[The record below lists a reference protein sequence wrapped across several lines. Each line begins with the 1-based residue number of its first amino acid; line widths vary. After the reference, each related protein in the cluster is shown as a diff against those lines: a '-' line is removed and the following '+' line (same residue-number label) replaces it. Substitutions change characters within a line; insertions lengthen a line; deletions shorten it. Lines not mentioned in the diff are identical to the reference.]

1 MATTKNKN
9 LFYQLYSKDNSL
21 ANSGYVCQSAI
32 NENETSFDISGTEA
46 QITDSNGDIL
56 AALDLSSI
64 HAAGITQYNVETKIL
79 QPHSAYLLQGQEL
92 GETFKSQFFLIHKS
106 LYNIEDYQDY
116 CNLQFDILYKQKG
129 KKYNVHVN
137 SYNVRETYGSFTILV
152 QNQLNKLKVPIS
164 ISIKIYDDED
174 SSESKL
180 EYINFQSTEEGYDFI
195 VRNVILTPIKNED
208 LNCAGEIGEFADSPF
223 TGPNI
228 THELILEIL
237 DKVKPGFVGQDTDN
251 GQNNYKIGCDIYRAL
266 MSLSMFILDSFP
278 IFCHELNIL
287 KKYFLPCF
295 DKTGVV
301 INNRKFKEVIERYSQ
316 IYYRYFSKGFQNY
329 NIYDIV
335 EILEQIQVHILESKT
350 TMGPIYCYEDIN
362 RRIDYVKYPN
372 GAFRGIVLIPDWPDD
387 EDYESSVLLINHV
400 ADQVEICI
408 PVDIDTISK
417 YYGCKINGCK
427 IINKKKA
434 RLYEK
439 ALATVKV
446 NTIIPSEKQ
455 QYIEDYDNLP
465 LNDITSNDGF
475 TNSFDDLCVA
485 GQDSQDFINNDFV
498 RIPVDYDK
506 SEPGEPLKPHDP
518 RKYIDYNEDETYDD
532 INDNTNVRYVDTHE
546 NFKEIFIG
554 LYKYMEYLSA
564 NDIWIRCGQAYMV
577 IGKDDNFQ
585 LKTKNLLQ
593 SLLVYNPNDI
603 PVRIRYIVFS

>member
-237 DKVKPGFVGQDTDN
+237 DKVKPGFVG
-251 GQNNYKIGCDIYRAL
+251 
-266 MSLSMFILDSFP
+266 
-278 IFCHELNIL
+278 
-287 KKYFLPCF
+287 
-295 DKTGVV
+295 
-301 INNRKFKEVIERYSQ
+301 
-316 IYYRYFSKGFQNY
+316 
-329 NIYDIV
+329 
-335 EILEQIQVHILESKT
+335 
-350 TMGPIYCYEDIN
+350 
-362 RRIDYVKYPN
+362 
-372 GAFRGIVLIPDWPDD
+372 
-387 EDYESSVLLINHV
+387 
-400 ADQVEICI
+400 
-408 PVDIDTISK
+408 
-417 YYGCKINGCK
+417 
-427 IINKKKA
+427 
-434 RLYEK
+434 
-439 ALATVKV
+439 
-446 NTIIPSEKQ
+446 
-455 QYIEDYDNLP
+455 
-465 LNDITSNDGF
+465 
-475 TNSFDDLCVA
+475 
-485 GQDSQDFINNDFV
+485 
-498 RIPVDYDK
+498 
-506 SEPGEPLKPHDP
+506 
-518 RKYIDYNEDETYDD
+518 
-532 INDNTNVRYVDTHE
+532 
-546 NFKEIFIG
+546 
-554 LYKYMEYLSA
+554 
-564 NDIWIRCGQAYMV
+564 
-577 IGKDDNFQ
+577 
-585 LKTKNLLQ
+585 
-593 SLLVYNPNDI
+593 
-603 PVRIRYIVFS
+603 